1 MKKLFKKVFKGL
13 KKVIKPIG
21 KALKKGLGGLGKV
34 FGDLGPIGNLAL
46 SLMMPGMGELWS
58 TFGKMAGGMQGAMGT
73 VFRGVHK
80 AGELFGKVARLPSE
94 ILKNTIGAIPIGD
107 GQNLSGWFGQKM
119 DNARMKLGLEPG
131 NINPKTAME
140 QAKANAGQLGAPLP
154 ELETGKV
161 YTKVTSPIGEKMGV
175 QGLLT
180 PTTPLDIDAKMDI
193 MQPKDWESLGLKY
206 GDRANFSELDL
217 QKVSDYKVDVSNL
230 MPKQTGAFSL
240 AKNKMMP
247 GGSEIVGSGT
257 DLGFGPGSLASGQAI
272 DTTRV
277 VTGFDKVTENLG
289 DITQDFYKPKYATY
303 RTEDL
308 SDDILES
315 NKYLSNYA
323 DHLTS
328 KQSGITKRFNEVS
341 KAYEAGERDTN
352 FGYKDLMKEQVN
364 PSGGGGLMAV
374 AGGAS
379 ALTGGDEPTGR
390 MTPIDVT
397 PLPTDVSTPQAYV
410 GVYGNQFANA
420 GYTGP
425 NTFEGLVQSSYYG
438 GGDMFSFGQMLK
450 QKQQGLFTPKF

>member
-21 KALKKGLGGLGKV
+21 KALKKGMGGLGKV

-46 SLMMPGMGELWS
+46 SLMMPGMGQLWS

-94 ILKNTIGAIPIGD
+94 ILKNTVGAIPIGD
-107 GQNLSGWFGQKM
+107 GQNLAGWFGQKM

-131 NINPKTAME
+131 NINPETAME
-140 QAKANAGQLGAPLP
+140 QAKTNAGQLGEPLP
-154 ELETGKV
+154 EIKGQAFTGKGTEIMV
-161 YTKVTSPIGEKMGV
+161 GDKA
-175 QGLLT
+175 LLA
-180 PTTPLDIDAKMDI
+180 PTTPLDINAKMDV
-193 MQPKDWESLGLKY
+193 MQPKDWESLGLNY

-217 QKVSDYKVDVSNL
+217 QKVSDYKLDVSNL

-240 AKNKMMP
+240 AKDRMMP

-257 DLGFGPGSLASGQAI
+257 DLGFGKGAMSSGQTF

-303 RTEDL
+303 RTADL

-315 NKYLSNYA
+315 NKYISDYA
-323 DHLTS
+323 NHLTG
-328 KQSGITKRFNEVS
+328 KQAGITKRFNEVS

-364 PSGGGGLMAV
+364 PSGGGGLMSV
-374 AGGAS
+374 AGGAN
-379 ALTGGDEPTGR
+379 ALTGAGAKDSTSQNLGIE
-390 MTPIDVT
+390 VT

-420 GYTGP
+420 GYNGP

-450 QKQQGLFTPKF
+450 QKQQGIFTPKF